1 VTTNN
6 TVVKEVIDVKREDI
20 YPFLRKYVKL
30 VQHNGFVLD
39 GKIDKISE
47 DSVVFI
53 TKQATSVIDIKVI
66 STIVLK
72 RGG

>member
-1 VTTNN
+1 M
-6 TVVKEVIDVKREDI
+6 KREDI

-39 GKIDKISE
+39 GTIDKISE
-47 DSVVFI
+47 DSIVF
-53 TKQATSVIDIKVI
+53 TTRQATSIIDIKAI

-72 RGG
+72 RGC